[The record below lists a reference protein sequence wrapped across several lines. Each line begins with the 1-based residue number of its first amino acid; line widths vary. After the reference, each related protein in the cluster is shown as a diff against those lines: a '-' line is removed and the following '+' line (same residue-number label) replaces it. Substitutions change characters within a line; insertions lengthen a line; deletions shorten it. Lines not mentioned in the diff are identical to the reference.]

1 MAGGLLYQATK
12 GRRADTFI
20 AKKKSV
26 KWGKMSKVS
35 PAVKSYVKKVVAQN
49 EETKY
54 VDSYSVVTG
63 STYAPVSL
71 APISASSPTA
81 GAKIFPLNNFGSTK
95 LFDGYGLFAQGTD
108 NNSRV
113 GDEVMCTSIAVHGK
127 ISMIPTDCTNRQVE
141 VMVIRE
147 LQASDRA
154 NLTTSIS
161 DLTVLHTENDNLG
174 FLKMDSI
181 AALKNLQIVKHKKYV
196 MDDSYGN
203 QKFFNLKIKVNK
215 KFTYDDEYGLT
226 YENRYWLVAWC
237 SDGNETSP
245 TIQIQSRMYF
255 KDA

>member
-1 MAGGLLYQATK
+1 MAFKRNNQTK
-12 GRRADTFI
+12 S
-20 AKKKSV
+20 KKVFTTYKTQ
-26 KWGKMSKVS
+26 KVS
-35 PAVKSYVKKVVAQN
+35 TGVKKYVKKVLDKN
-49 EETKY
+49 IETKY
-54 VDSYSVVTG
+54 VDSYSVATG

-71 APISASSPTA
+71 APISDASPTA

-95 LFDGYGLFAQGTD
+95 LFDGYGQFAQGTE

-113 GDEVMCTSIAVHGK
+113 GDEVMCSSIAVHGK
-127 ISMIPTDCTNRQVE
+127 ITMIPTDCSNRQVE

-154 NLTTSIS
+154 DLTTKIS
-161 DLTVLHTENDNLG
+161 ELSVLHTENDNLG

-196 MDDSYGN
+196 MDSSYGN
-203 QKFFNLKIKVNK
+203 QKFFNLNIKVNK

-237 SDGNETSP
+237 SDGNETNP
-245 TIQIQSRMYF
+245 TIKVQSRMYF